1 MTQTDA
7 WGEVLGRIVQGFTH
21 DLNNRLLVLVGVRDL
36 IEPDGADAG
45 LLELF
50 DRELEGLETE
60 NRLLR
65 RLVVP
70 DAETEACS
78 PRELLDDA
86 RALHRRHRGLQ
97 SVEVEWTV
105 PPDLPAIEVVP
116 SALVRALLLVLAAAG
131 EEALRRGEEEG
142 TVVAEGGA
150 DGVVIAVR
158 PGPEAGNDRLRAAAA
173 VLEPMGARLTADD
186 DGVRLLVPAVAGQGE

>member
-36 IEPDGADAG
+36 LEPDGADAG

-70 DAETEACS
+70 DAEAEACS

-116 SALVRALLLVLAAAG
+116 SALVRALLLVLAASG
-131 EEALRRGEEEG
+131 EETLRRGEDEAA
-142 TVVAEGGA
+142 VIAEGGA
-150 DGVVIAVR
+150 DGVVIGVEPA
-158 PGPEAGNDRLRAAAA
+158 PEPGNDRLRAAADL
-173 VLEPMGARLTADD
+173 LEPMGARLTADD
-186 DGVRLLVPAVAGQGE
+186 GGVRLLVPAVAGQGE